1 LLADYGPTLGRPRVD
16 TLKGAR
22 RRNLKE
28 LRLQWRGK
36 PWRFLFAF
44 DRERAAV
51 VLTGGC
57 KAGDRRFYERHLRTA
72 EARFAQHETS
82 LSEVAVSRRRKMRT

>member
-1 LLADYGPTLGRPRVD
+1 MPCKNTV
-16 TLKGAR
+16 
-22 RRNLKE
+22 
-28 LRLQWRGK
+28 QHRGK

-57 KAGDRRFYERHLRTA
+57 KAGDGRFYERHLRMA
-72 EARFAQHETS
+72 DSRFAAHRES
-82 LSEVAVSRRRKMRT
+82 LGRPVGGPRRKERT